1 MADAQNY
8 TCYCC
13 GAAVAIDST
22 NCSYCENPVR
32 ITTFQSV
39 WNLPNPTVNKYL
51 SSYQKASADEPNN
64 SVPIAFCYLKLKLY
78 DKALQYFENAM
89 TENFDNSEIFFYAAI
104 CCLKGKKAFLAPRT
118 DIDRSIEYIEA
129 AKMIESRAIYDYLL
143 AYIKY
148 DYFKR
153 KGYSINPNYE
163 MDLNTAQTKGLALGD
178 IEYLHEILTTPR
190 PEEM

>member
-51 SSYQKASADEPNN
+51 SSYQKASADEQNN
-64 SVPIAFCYLKLKLY
+64 SEPIAFCYLKLKLH
-78 DKALQYFENAM
+78 DKALQYFEKAM

-129 AKMIESRAIYDYLL
+129 AKMIEPRAI
-143 AYIKY
+143 Y

-163 MDLNTAQTKGLALGD
+163 MELITAQTKGLALGD

-190 PEEM
+190 PAEM